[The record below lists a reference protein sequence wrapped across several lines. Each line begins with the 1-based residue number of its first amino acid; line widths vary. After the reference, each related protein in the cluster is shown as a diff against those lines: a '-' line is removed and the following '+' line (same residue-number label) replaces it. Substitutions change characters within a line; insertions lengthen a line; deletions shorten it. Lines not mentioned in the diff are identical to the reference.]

1 MLLTDNKMT
10 RKAVFEGLVF
20 TEDDRPADVAYVG
33 EEPCYVV
40 NDAGFLRHIPAEQID
55 RQVLGLMKEQ
65 VEEHEDI
72 ITDQTAKMTGQED
85 IFSRAMIMQQL
96 KNIDQQLETLMQT
109 GLPEEGRA
117 YLGMLGF
124 KVVINEHGDVLRVDQ
139 PSAASD
145 GEE

>member
-1 MLLTDNKMT
+1 M

-20 TEDDRPADVAYVG
+20 TEDDQPTDVAYVG

-55 RQVLGLMKEQ
+55 RQVLDLMKQQ

-109 GLPEEGRA
+109 GLPEEGRT

-139 PSAASD
+139 PSTTSD
-145 GEE
+145 GEEWS

>member
-1 MLLTDNKMT
+1 MT